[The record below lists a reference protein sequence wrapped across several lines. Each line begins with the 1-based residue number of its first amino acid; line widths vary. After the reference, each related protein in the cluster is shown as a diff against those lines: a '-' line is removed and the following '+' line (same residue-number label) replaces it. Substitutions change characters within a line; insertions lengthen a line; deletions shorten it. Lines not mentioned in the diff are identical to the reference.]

1 MLEELISNQVLLVP
15 IYAWVTAQL
24 LKVFTILVKE
34 RRLDLRYLIK
44 SGGMPSA
51 HSAMVSALATA
62 AAIIYGLESAVF
74 GIAAILA
81 LIVIYD
87 AVGVRQSV
95 GQHSVVL
102 NRLIKEFRFN
112 RPISEW
118 EHDLRELMGH
128 TTFQIFAGVAIGIIV
143 ALIILS

>member
-1 MLEELISNQVLLVP
+1 MLEEIISNQVLVVP
-15 IYAWVTAQL
+15 LYAWAVAQL
-24 LKVFTILVKE
+24 LKVFTRLAREK
-34 RRLDLRYLIK
+34 RLDLRYLVK

-62 AAIIYGLESAVF
+62 AAGIHGLDSVAV

-81 LIVIYD
+81 FIVIYD
-87 AVGVRQSV
+87 AAGVRQSV
-95 GQHSVVL
+95 GHHSVVL
-102 NRLIKEFRFN
+102 NRLIREFRFN

-128 TTFQIFAGVAIGIIV
+128 TTFQVFAGVILGIIV
-143 ALIILS
+143 ALVLVM